1 MAHLARNKTSAAH
14 PPAAASSYALQEQAD
29 SRRLTVMVVEDHDD
43 TRFMLRWAL
52 ESSGYRVVEAADGLE
67 AVEIARREN
76 PDLILMDGTLP
87 RLDGLDATRRIRQQ
101 TLMHDVPILALSGHT
116 TPDFQT
122 AALAAGCNAI
132 ITKPFVIDA
141 MVKRIKNLLPQ

>member
-1 MAHLARNKTSAAH
+1 MAHLARNKTPA
-14 PPAAASSYALQEQAD
+14 PPATSYAMPEHTD
-29 SRRLTVMVVEDHDD
+29 EHRLTVMVVEDHDD

-52 ESSGYRVVEAADGLE
+52 ETSGYRVVEAADGLE
-67 AVEIARREN
+67 AVEIAKREK

-87 RLDGLDATRRIRQQ
+87 LLDGLDATRRIRQQ
-101 TLMHDVPILALSGHT
+101 ALMNDVPILALSGHT

-132 ITKPFVIDA
+132 IAKPVVIDA